1 MLSLLLYSNIINK
14 IEVHL
19 SVFYRMCKWA
29 SIVVIL
35 TYEAILREQL
45 PVWVG
50 YGLGGPL
57 RPAQLRAGP
66 H

>member
-1 MLSLLLYSNIINK
+1 MLSLLLYNNIINK

-19 SVFYRMCKWA
+19 LVFYSIRKWA

-35 TYEAILREQL
+35 TYEAILHEQL

-50 YGLGGPL
+50 YGLGGPP